1 MESMANSSAD
11 GRDMASGYP
20 AGVVV
25 KRRKRGR
32 PTKPRPLTREA
43 LDSRTTAAKMW
54 DSLAASIIADAGGE
68 SEIST
73 VQRTLINAF
82 CGVAIRLNDLN
93 TKGLLGQPV
102 DLSELSLVASTLT
115 RLASRIGVARVSK
128 DVTPSLAQYIEHLN
142 KQTNGHEVAP

>member
-1 MESMANSSAD
+1 MALDHPAD
-11 GRDMASGYP
+11 A
-20 AGVVV
+20 AV
-25 KRRKRGR
+25 KRYKRGR

-43 LDSRTTAAKMW
+43 LDSRTAAAKMW

-73 VQRTLINAF
+73 VQRTLIDAF

-115 RLASRIGVARVSK
+115 RLASRIGVARVPR
-128 DVTPSLAQYIEHLN
+128 DIGPTLGELLRREQQIES
-142 KQTNGHEVAP
+142 AP